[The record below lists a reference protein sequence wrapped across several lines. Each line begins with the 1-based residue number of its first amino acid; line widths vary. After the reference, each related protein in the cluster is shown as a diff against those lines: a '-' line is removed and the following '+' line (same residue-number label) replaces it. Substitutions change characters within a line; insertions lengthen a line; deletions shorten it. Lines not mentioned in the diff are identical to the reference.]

1 MVWCAKKIFH
11 FPFPSIDVKQINVE
25 GNENEWT
32 KWTFFFPIPE
42 RLQMKR
48 LDLCV
53 NVCGVACTVGEF
65 IYQQQQ

>member
-1 MVWCAKKIFH
+1 MDEMDI
-11 FPFPSIDVKQINVE
+11 
-25 GNENEWT
+25 
-32 KWTFFFPIPE
+32 FFPIPE